1 MNMKRIGYIVILL
14 VAVMMLPMGCANKK
28 RIKMQQELE
37 RQQAI
42 ERQRIQDSIAQAE
55 ELARLLE
62 EERIK
67 EQQRVQ
73 DSILQAEEKARRNAV
88 QTLVIPRMTV
98 TVNMSGQQMSTPAT
112 LRWQRGTGALLSVQP
127 FAGIEMIRIEQDPQ
141 GVTVIDKINRRY
153 ARLSDEEIQ
162 RMGVMASQADVDE
175 WIQRNIIDKKDE
187 PQLIL
192 QTEHAGISGS
202 AVIYTNTM
210 QFNAHVNIRATNV
223 ETYKKVTLEQLVRG
237 L

>member
-1 MNMKRIGYIVILL
+1 MKRIGYIVILL

-67 EQQRVQ
+67 EQQRIQ
-73 DSILQAEEKARRNAV
+73 DSIRQAEEEARRNAV

-98 TVNMSGQQMSTPAT
+98 TVNMSGQQLSTPAT

-153 ARLSDEEIQ
+153 ARLSDEDIQ

-192 QTEHAGISGS
+192 QTDHAGISGS
-202 AVIYTNTM
+202 AVIYTNTI
-210 QFNAHVNIRATNV
+210 QVNANVNLRATNV

>member
-1 MNMKRIGYIVILL
+1 MKRFGYIVILL

-67 EQQRVQ
+67 EQQRIQ
-73 DSILQAEEKARRNAV
+73 DSISQAEEEARRNAV

-153 ARLSDEEIQ
+153 ARLSDEDIQ

-192 QTEHAGISGS
+192 QTDHAGISGS
-202 AVIYTNTM
+202 AVIYTNTI
-210 QFNAHVNIRATNV
+210 QVNANVNLRATNV

>member
-1 MNMKRIGYIVILL
+1 MILL

-67 EQQRVQ
+67 EQQRIQ
-73 DSILQAEEKARRNAV
+73 DSIRQAEEEARRNAV

-153 ARLSDEEIQ
+153 ARLSDEDIQ

-192 QTEHAGISGS
+192 QTDHAGISGS
-202 AVIYTNTM
+202 AVIYTNTI
-210 QFNAHVNIRATNV
+210 QVNANVNLRATNV